1 MKISQVEKL
10 KQKVQRKFLKPVA
23 NFVSKST
30 AGSLFLLVA
39 TLAAVFI
46 ANSSYADWYHHFWKQ
61 KFGFSFDGQLYLEKD
76 LHHWI
81 NDGLMAIFFFV
92 VGLEL
97 KREIVAGELSEV
109 KKAALPIF
117 AALGGM
123 LVPAAIFLVF
133 NHDNPQAV
141 SGWGIP
147 MATDIAFALGI
158 IYFLGDRIPDS
169 LKVFLAA
176 LAIADDLGAVLVIA
190 FFYTSEIELTNLG
203 VGALFL
209 LVLLL
214 ANRLGV
220 RNTAFYGIIGV
231 SGVWLSF
238 LLSGVHATIA
248 AVLIAFTIPSRTKI
262 EETEFAVKM
271 KEDLSDFETAEGN
284 EFPTLTS
291 EQLHLLERMNRN
303 IDAALTPSQKL
314 EYKLHPIVAFLIL
327 PIFAFA
333 NAGVTVSGNIV
344 EQLLSNV
351 ALGVALGLVLGK
363 VIGVFLTSYLLLR
376 LKWVQLPV
384 GVSLYQL
391 FGVSFLAAIGFTMS
405 LFVTELAFTDA
416 QLITEAKVGIFAAS
430 LLGGSLGYLLLSKN
444 KSNLI
449 VE

>member
-1 MKISQVEKL
+1 MEKL

-46 ANSSYADWYHHFWKQ
+46 ANSNYADWYHHFWKQ

-97 KREIVAGELSEV
+97 KREIVAGELSEI

-117 AALGGM
+117 AAIGGM

-262 EETEFAVKM
+262 EETEFASKM
-271 KEDLSDFETAEGN
+271 KDDLSDFETAEGN
-284 EFPTLTS
+284 EFPTLTA

-314 EYKLHPIVAFLIL
+314 EHQLHPVVAFVIL

-333 NAGVTVSGNIV
+333 NAGVTFSGNIV

-384 GVSLYQL
+384 GVSLFQL

>member
-1 MKISQVEKL
+1 MEKL

>member
-1 MKISQVEKL
+1 MEKL

-39 TLAAVFI
+39 TLAAVFV
-46 ANSSYADWYHHFWKQ
+46 ANSSYSDWYHHFWKQ

-117 AALGGM
+117 AAVGGM
-123 LVPAAIFLVF
+123 LVPAAIFLIF
-133 NHDNPQAV
+133 NYDNPQAV

-209 LVLLL
+209 IILLL

-220 RNTAFYGIIGV
+220 RNTAFYGIIGI

-262 EETEFAVKM
+262 EETEFASKM
-271 KEDLSDFETAEGN
+271 KDDLSDFETAEGN
-284 EFPTLTS
+284 EFPTLTA

-314 EYKLHPIVAFLIL
+314 EHQLHPIVAFVIL

-333 NAGVTVSGNIV
+333 NAGVTFSGNIG

-384 GVSLYQL
+384 DVSLYQL

-449 VE
+449 IE

>member
-1 MKISQVEKL
+1 MEKL

-97 KREIVAGELSEV
+97 KREIVAGELSEI

-117 AALGGM
+117 AAIGGM

-262 EETEFAVKM
+262 EETEFTSKM
-271 KEDLSDFETAEGN
+271 KDNLSDFESAEGN
-284 EFPTLTS
+284 EFPTLTA

-314 EYKLHPIVAFLIL
+314 EHQLHPIVAFVIL
-327 PIFAFA
+327 PVFAFA
-333 NAGVTVSGNIV
+333 NAGVTFSGNIV

-351 ALGVALGLVLGK
+351 AIGVALGLVLGK